1 VIKAR
6 AVNDD
11 VKQGPL
17 LYIKPDAPKI
27 TYVNNKGEE
36 SIMVRWT
43 PQTEQ
48 KSGGSPIVGYE
59 LVWEAEDLDNAHRKA
74 HDGITTKGLTHNMIG
89 AKAVYR
95 FRLRAKNVC
104 GYGAFSSIVKMDTR
118 TPPNV
123 MDSVVLTSAQNSCTS
138 TISWKAPVHGGLPL

>member
-1 VIKAR
+1 MIKAR

-43 PQTEQ
+43 P
-48 KSGGSPIVGYE
+48 
-59 LVWEAEDLDNAHRKA
+59 
-74 HDGITTKGLTHNMIG
+74 
-89 AKAVYR
+89 
-95 FRLRAKNVC
+95 
-104 GYGAFSSIVKMDTR
+104 
-118 TPPNV
+118 
-123 MDSVVLTSAQNSCTS
+123 
-138 TISWKAPVHGGLPL
+138 